1 MNYGVAFHRENFH
14 KWLDSHAYE
23 VLKKN
28 FQKEIIHKLS
38 QIHEDQGSF
47 P

>member
-23 VLKKN
+23 VLKKEFSKGN
-28 FQKEIIHKLS
+28 YS
-38 QIHEDQGSF
+38 QIESNS
-47 P
+47 